1 MGCLSKKT
9 VKAIN
14 SIIEEASVVVLRF
27 SKLVEKNEKKSLYK
41 GKSAHILGPLAS
53 KAHSLAQSPMSK
65 ADITS

>member
-27 SKLVEKNEKKSLYK
+27 NEMVRNIRKKVCTKERAHTSSGHWLLKL
-41 GKSAHILGPLAS
+41 ILWLN
-53 KAHSLAQSPMSK
+53 HL
-65 ADITS
+65 